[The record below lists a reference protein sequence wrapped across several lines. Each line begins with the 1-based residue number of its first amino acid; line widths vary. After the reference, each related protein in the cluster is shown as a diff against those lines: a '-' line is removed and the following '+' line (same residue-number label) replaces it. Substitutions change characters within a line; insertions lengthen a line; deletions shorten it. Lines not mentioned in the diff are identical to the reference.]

1 MSDQL
6 ENLTKSE
13 LLQRIRDERRA
24 LEKNLARLT
33 HTQMLFPGVMGEWTV
48 KDALAHISAWERS
61 MLTWTANLLSGKVP
75 GTPEP
80 LDVDRFNAAIYAQV
94 KDKPLGEVLEEF
106 RESYR
111 AALALAESLTE
122 AQLQTKYT
130 NTWPHG
136 PLWLGV
142 AANMN
147 FHYKEHREDL
157 EKWLLTNRRKK

>member
-1 MSDQL
+1 MSDL
-6 ENLTKSE
+6 PETITKSE
-13 LLQRIRDERRA
+13 LLQSIRDERRA

-33 HTQMLFPGVMGEWTV
+33 HQQMLQPKTMGEWSI
-48 KDALAHISAWERS
+48 KDALAHISAWERY
-61 MLTWTANLLSGKVP
+61 MLTWTGNLLNGKAP

-80 LDVDRFNAAIYAQV
+80 WDIERINAGIYAQV
-94 KDKPLGEVLEEF
+94 KDKPLNEVLEEF

-111 AALALAESLTE
+111 AALAFAENVTE
-122 AQLQTKYT
+122 AQVQTQYS
-130 NTWPHG
+130 NTWPMG
-136 PLWLGV
+136 PLWLGI

>member
-1 MSDQL
+1 MSDPL

-13 LLQRIRDERRA
+13 LLRRIRDERRA
-24 LEKNLARLT
+24 LEKNLVRLT
-33 HTQMLFPGVMGEWTV
+33 HTQMLLPGVMGEWTV
-48 KDALAHISAWERS
+48 KDALAHISAWERY
-61 MLTWTANLLSGKVP
+61 MLTWTGNLLSGKVP

-80 LDVDRFNAAIYAQV
+80 WDIERINAAIYAQV
-94 KDKPLGEVLEEF
+94 KDKSLAEVLEEF

-130 NTWPHG
+130 DTWPQG
-136 PLWLGV
+136 LLWLGV

-157 EKWLLTNRRKK
+157 EKWLLANRRKK

>member
-1 MSDQL
+1 MSNQL
-6 ENLTKSE
+6 ENITKSE

-33 HTQMLFPGVMGEWTV
+33 HTQMLLPNVMGEWTV
-48 KDALAHISAWERS
+48 KDALAHISAWERY
-61 MLTWTANLLSGKVP
+61 MLTWAGSLLRGRSP

-80 LDVDRFNAAIYAQV
+80 WDVERINAGIYAQG
-94 KDKPLGEVLEEF
+94 KDKPLAVVLEEF

-130 NTWPHG
+130 DTWPLG

-147 FHYKEHREDL
+147 YHYKEHREDL
-157 EKWLLTNRRKK
+157 EKWLLANRRKK

>member
-33 HTQMLFPGVMGEWTV
+33 HTQMLLPGVMGEWTV
-48 KDALAHISAWERS
+48 
-61 MLTWTANLLSGKVP
+61 TWAGNLLRGEAP

-80 LDVDRFNAAIYAQV
+80 WDVEHINAAIYAQV
-94 KDKPLGEVLEEF
+94 KDKLLGEVLEEF

-111 AALALAESLTE
+111 AAITFTENLTE
-122 AQLQTKYT
+122 AQLQTKYAD
-130 NTWPHG
+130 TWPQG

-157 EKWLLTNRRKK
+157 EKWLLKNRRKK

>member
-33 HTQMLFPGVMGEWTV
+33 HTQMLLPGVMGEWTV
-48 KDALAHISAWERS
+48 KDALAHISAWERN
-61 MLTWTANLLSGKVP
+61 MLTWAGNLLRGEAP

-80 LDVDRFNAAIYAQV
+80 WDVERINAAIYAQV
-94 KDKPLGEVLEEF
+94 KDKLLGEVLEEF

-111 AALALAESLTE
+111 AAITFTENLTE
-122 AQLQTKYT
+122 AQLQTKYAD
-130 NTWPHG
+130 TWPQG

-157 EKWLLTNRRKK
+157 EKWLLKNRRKK